1 MSRRPALAP
10 RWLKALAAWEDGD
23 AEPMIAAMKAGF
35 PKTEDEV
42 MIFASF
48 ARRVGN
54 FKRKRGRHRDHA
66 VNFAAGIYDKFR
78 RDGMSVDDALEATSL
93 HSVAMVQLLS
103 RGDWEEADRLGAEMI
118 LQPDKLRNYV
128 TKGLARC
135 R

>member
-54 FKRKRGRHRDHA
+54 FKRKRGRHGSTPS
-66 VNFAAGIYDKFR
+66 FSPPGFTTSS
-78 RDGMSVDDALEATSL
+78 GAT
-93 HSVAMVQLLS
+93 
-103 RGDWEEADRLGAEMI
+103 E
-118 LQPDKLRNYV
+118 
-128 TKGLARC
+128 
-135 R
+135 